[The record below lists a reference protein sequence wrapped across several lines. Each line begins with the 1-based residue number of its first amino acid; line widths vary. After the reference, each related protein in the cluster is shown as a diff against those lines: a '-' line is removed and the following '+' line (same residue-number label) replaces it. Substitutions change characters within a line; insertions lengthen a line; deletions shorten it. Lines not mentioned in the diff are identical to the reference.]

1 MHCNFAQDQAA
12 FKRQLYQSQIAQALV
27 IKTEVEAW
35 RSTNNFGTLFWMYNE
50 LWATGGWGSI
60 EYGSTAA
67 PGQIEGGR

>member
-1 MHCNFAQDQAA
+1 VHCNFAQDQAA

-50 LWATGGWGSI
+50 A
-60 EYGSTAA
+60 ST
-67 PGQIEGGR
+67 